1 MARFE
6 CLGLAEYMTKLVK
19 LEASEVIR
27 GVCKY
32 GLYEGAAVVADAI
45 KARTPVLNGYLRE
58 SMALTPMVSDED
70 YIYTKIVF
78 KQFLPGVSAGR
89 IYYYKGRIREY
100 GAGPNASKATI
111 LERGNSHVPA
121 KPFIRPA
128 VNASRKAAIAAM
140 DKAVLRKIDEI
151 MNE

>member
-1 MARFE
+1 MARFV
-6 CLGLAEYMTKLVK
+6 CLGLAEYMSK
-19 LEASEVIR
+19 LEKLGER
-27 GVCKY
+27 GRGICKY

-45 KARTPVLNGYLRE
+45 KARIPVLNGYLLE
-58 SMALTPMVSDED
+58 SMALTPMVDDED

-78 KQFLPGVSAGR
+78 AQWLPGT
-89 IYYYKGRIREY
+89 YY
-100 GAGPNASKATI
+100 GPNASKATI

-128 VNASRKAAIAAM
+128 VNASRRAAIAAM
-140 DKAVLRKIDEI
+140 DKAILRKIDEI